1 MDSYELNKIAG
12 ALLASLLLILGVQNL
27 ASVFYSTEEA
37 DPMAYPVE
45 IAEEGGDADGGAD
58 VVEHEGPSLAALL
71 AGADPAKG
79 EKVARKCAACHTFE
93 EGGADKIGPHLYGVV
108 GREKASAAG
117 FNYSDALSGMDGT
130 WTFETLNAFLE
141 DPKGYAPG
149 TAMAFAGLRKEN
161 DRADI
166 IVYMNSLGSN
176 LPLPPVEPTE

>member
-27 ASVFYSTEEA
+27 ASVFYATEEA

-45 IAEEGGDADGGAD
+45 IAEEGGEADDGAE

-71 AGADPAKG
+71 TGADPAKG

-93 EGGADKIGPHLYGVV
+93 EGGANKVGPNLYGIV
-108 GREKASAAG
+108 GRQMASVSG
-117 FNYSDALSGMDGT
+117 FNYSDALSGMGGT
-130 WTFETLNAFLE
+130 WDFEALNAFLE
-141 DPKGYAPG
+141 KPKDYVPG